1 MCKSQ
6 GLISGTRK
14 TYVWLFLKQ
23 SKPHRFYYRS
33 QIVLFCFFP
42 LAVLGIRTLCI
53 LGRYSASEL
62 HPQPC
67 SVTMLFTCYN
77 PVCSMVTCCKC
88 CLQGICECIQCV
100 MNVYSHICR
109 HICIIYGLMLFHVTS
124 QCCGPQCCKV
134 HAWCKVLIFAPVVN
148 IWAGKMHTYNNVVK
162 LFCRLVKPV
171 SYVWSA
177 LEIPAILA
185 SVQCCQSL

>member
-1 MCKSQ
+1 M
-6 GLISGTRK
+6 
-14 TYVWLFLKQ
+14 
-23 SKPHRFYYRS
+23 P

-67 SVTMLFTCYN
+67 SVTM
-77 PVCSMVTCCKC
+77 CSKY
-88 CLQGICECIQCV
+88 CLQGVCECIQCV
-100 MNVYSHICR
+100 MHVYSHICR
-109 HICIIYGLMLFHVTS
+109 YTCIIYGLMLFHVTS
-124 QCCGPQCCKV
+124 QCHDPQCCKV
-134 HAWCKVLIFAPVVN
+134 HVWCKVLIFAPVVN

-162 LFCRLVKPV
+162 LIWRLVKPV
-171 SYVWSA
+171 NHVWSA